1 MFRFIVH
8 RLNFLKTIPFF
19 ALVYDS
25 CLKIGV
31 WLTAPEKLS
40 WFDEIE
46 NEVLSWEGTNVSL
59 HKFGGTQFNY
69 GTKEMGH
76 LHSNGLLDIL
86 FNRRAKQELLASGK
100 AEIHHVFKKSGW
112 ISFYIATENDL
123 ANAKFLL
130 KRAYQSMNQ

>member
-8 RLNFLKTIPFF
+8 RLNFLKAIPLF
-19 ALVYDS
+19 ALIYDS
-25 CLKIGV
+25 CLKIGIL
-31 WLTAPEKLS
+31 LTAPEKLS

-59 HKFGGTQFNY
+59 HQFGGTQFNY
-69 GTKEMGH
+69 GQKEIGH

-86 FNRRAKQELLASGK
+86 FNKQVKQELLASGK
-100 AEIHHVFKKSGW
+100 AEVHHIFEKSGW
-112 ISFYIATENDL
+112 ISFYISTENDL

-130 KRAYQSMNQ
+130 KKAYQNMI